1 MDNNNSFKLG
11 KTCTKTRKCVM
22 AFLCALLL
30 IIIVVVPIYSFGKE
44 TFKMPISLKQQRHR
58 FAADPFGGTHRFA
71 ADPFGG
77 THRFAAEPLVSRKN
91 PLMRPLREEDPQPL
105 YFKNQ
110 KLSVPKNCHPHY
122 GCVNTPGPSA
132 FEPDEYTYCTEAWR
146 DCAAYR
152 DCIDGKCIIKR
163 RD

>member
-1 MDNNNSFKLG
+1 MDNSDSFKSG
-11 KTCTKTRKCVM
+11 ICTKTRKYVM
-22 AFLCALLL
+22 AFLIILLF
-30 IIIVVVPIYSFGKE
+30 IIIILAAIYSFGKE
-44 TFKMPISLKQQRHR
+44 TFKMPTISLKQQRR
-58 FAADPFGGTHRFA
+58 N
-71 ADPFGG
+71 
-77 THRFAAEPLVSRKN
+77 N

-152 DCIDGKCIIKR
+152 DCIDGKCVIKR

>member
-22 AFLCALLL
+22 AFLCALLF
-30 IIIVVVPIYSFGKE
+30 IIIIVVPIYSFGKE

-58 FAADPFGGTHRFA
+58 PFG
-71 ADPFGG
+71 
-77 THRFAAEPLVSRKN
+77 AAEPLVSQNN

-152 DCIDGKCIIKR
+152 DCIDGKCVIKR

>member
-30 IIIVVVPIYSFGKE
+30 IIIVLVPIYSFGKE
-44 TFKMPISLKQQRHR
+44 TFKMPISLKQQRR
-58 FAADPFGGTHRFA
+58 N
-71 ADPFGG
+71 
-77 THRFAAEPLVSRKN
+77 N

-152 DCIDGKCIIKR
+152 DCIDGKCVIKR

>member
-30 IIIVVVPIYSFGKE
+30 IIIVLVPIYSFGKE
-44 TFKMPISLKQQRHR
+44 TFKMPISSSV
-58 FAADPFGGTHRFA
+58 THRESA
-71 ADPFGG
+71 
-77 THRFAAEPLVSRKN
+77 
-91 PLMRPLREEDPQPL
+91 QPL

-152 DCIDGKCIIKR
+152 DCIDGKCVIKR

>member
-22 AFLCALLL
+22 AFLCALLF
-30 IIIVVVPIYSFGKE
+30 IIIIVVPIYSFGKE
-44 TFKMPISLKQQRHR
+44 TFKMP
-58 FAADPFGGTHRFA
+58 
-71 ADPFGG
+71 
-77 THRFAAEPLVSRKN
+77 AEPLVSQNN
-91 PLMRPLREEDPQPL
+91 PLVRPLREEDPQPL

-152 DCIDGKCIIKR
+152 DCIDGKCVIKR